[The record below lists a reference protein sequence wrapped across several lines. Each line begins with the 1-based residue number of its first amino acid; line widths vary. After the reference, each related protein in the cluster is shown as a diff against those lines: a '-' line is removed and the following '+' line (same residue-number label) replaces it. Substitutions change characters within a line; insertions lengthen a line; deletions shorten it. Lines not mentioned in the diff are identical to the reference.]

1 MLFSDRV
8 FVGIDPTAASR
19 PMHYVALNADLE
31 IITRDRG
38 DLEHVLAFLAGLERA
53 VVAINAPSGPN
64 LGLMRQE
71 TLRRRYNLRSGRSTW
86 VKWRVC
92 EVDLRRRNIHLYNTP
107 GSRDLA
113 AGWVQQG
120 FSLFA
125 RLQTLGYRIRL
136 DDAQA
141 PDRALLEVQPHAAF
155 TALLE
160 RRPFPKHSLEG
171 RLQRQ
176 LVLYLERVEIPNPLQ
191 CLEEVTRHHL
201 LSGHLPLDDLHT
213 AEELDALVAAFTAY
227 CSVHEPGRITRVGEQ
242 DEGVITLPV
251 ASLRDHYPS
260 E

>member
-1 MLFSDRV
+1 MLFSEMV
-8 FVGIDPTAASR
+8 FVGVDPTAASR
-19 PMHYVALNADLE
+19 PMHFVALNADRE
-31 IITRDRG
+31 PIVRDCG
-38 DLEHVLAFLAGLERA
+38 DLEQVLAFLAGLEHA
-53 VVAINAPSGPN
+53 IVAINAPQGPN

-71 TLRRRYNLRSGRSTW
+71 ALRRRYNLRTGRSTW

-107 GSRDLA
+107 ATRDLA

-120 FSLFA
+120 FSLFE
-125 RLQTLGYRIRL
+125 RLQTMGYRIHL
-136 DDAQA
+136 GDGQ
-141 PDRALLEVQPHAAF
+141 PPTRALLEVQPHAAF

-160 RRPFPKHSLEG
+160 RRPFLKNSLEG

-176 LVLYLERVEIPNPLQ
+176 LVLYLERVQIPNPLQ

-201 LSGHLPLDDLHT
+201 LSGHLPLDDLHS

-227 CSVHEPGRITRVGEQ
+227 CAVNDPGRVIQIGER

-260 E
+260 A